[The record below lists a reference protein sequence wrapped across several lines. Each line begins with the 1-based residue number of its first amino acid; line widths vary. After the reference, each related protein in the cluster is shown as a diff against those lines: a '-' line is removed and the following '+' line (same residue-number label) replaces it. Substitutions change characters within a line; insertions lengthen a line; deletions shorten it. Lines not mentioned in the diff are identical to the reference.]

1 MGGFGI
7 VFRYFSMTYCIYT
20 IDGIV
25 ALFIDCFSKAKTK
38 HWTKLSAN
46 WKFLVV
52 DKLTHRNQSWKRTE
66 SFNNIYR
73 IIWYEVSKTS
83 ETERQA
89 SWERVWETSQSSLF
103 VQLFSCQF
111 HLVYR
116 SFSIYLPSHTQLYY
130 LYLVFLIIIRAICVC
145 VW

>member
-83 ETERQA
+83 ETERQTC
-89 SWERVWETSQSSLF
+89 WERECESQVNPLFLFNSSAASSIWFTDRFLSIF
-103 VQLFSCQF
+103 QAIHSCTICIW
-111 HLVYR
+111 
-116 SFSIYLPSHTQLYY
+116 SFLL
-130 LYLVFLIIIRAICVC
+130 
-145 VW
+145 